1 MPENM
6 KTKIGYGLKENV
18 SNAIS
23 EGLLDS
29 GDIIFTS
36 NPGSEEVGFV
46 KPDGSVVYIKG
57 RPLNEIFDSLESGN
71 IYISTSEAYE
81 GQTIKAKLEDG
92 KYHTYTIQPNGGG
105 FILEEIGA
113 NVKQY
118 VNIGTRPGS
127 GQEQGIIY
135 IENNVGYIWNGSD
148 WVKIF
153 EDVSADITDIKGR
166 LSTVETGLTEKAPIA
181 NPAFTGSVTIEGSP
195 AATQEWVNTLVGQLS
210 GGVPGIVDSTDNPL
224 PSTGYKAGQMWRV
237 AAEGTYAGVACE
249 IGDLIICLK
258 DYNEGSASNADFMVV
273 QANID
278 GAVTGANA
286 STDGHI
292 VVFNGATG
300 KVIKDSNVAI
310 ASLNDAITKAH
321 EHTNKTQLD
330 SFTKTQEEILSEA
343 HDDAASQIST
353 VQTTLEESIA
363 TKADASNVYSKTDID
378 DKLNTINQ
386 NLNTKV
392 DAATVDGK
400 IETAKTETLEEAAEA
415 VSAKIGDLGES
426 QTVVEYVTKVVGSG
440 GTDVAEQID
449 EALAQAKAYT
459 DQSLTI
465 TEF

>member
-1 MPENM
+1 MGNYEP
-6 KTKIGYGLKENV
+6 TQGVTQLKV
-18 SNAIS
+18 
-23 EGLLDS
+23 L
-29 GDIIFTS
+29 FRS
-36 NPGSEEVGFV
+36 NPVPIDSTEVW
-46 KPDGSVVYIKG
+46 
-57 RPLNEIFDSLESGN
+57 ESL
-71 IYISTSEAYE
+71 SEAQTYVKQANAYA

-92 KYHTYTIQPNGGG
+92 KYHTYTLQPSDSGYT
-105 FILEEIGA
+105 LEELGSTS

-118 VNIGTRPGS
+118 VIIGTRPGS

-166 LSTVETGLTEKAPIA
+166 LSTVETGLIEKAPIA

-237 AAEGTYAGVACE
+237 AAEGAYADAICE

-258 DYNEGSASNADFMVV
+258 DYAEGSAGNTDFMVV
-273 QANID
+273 QGNID
-278 GAVTGANA
+278 GAVTGADT

-330 SFTKTQEEILSEA
+330 SFTKTQDEILSEA
-343 HDDAASQIST
+343 STDAQSKISALKSE
-353 VQTTLEESIA
+353 LEEEILP
-363 TKADASNVYSKTDID
+363 YGDIG
-378 DKLNTINQ
+378 LQHN
-386 NLNTKV
+386 
-392 DAATVDGK
+392 
-400 IETAKTETLEEAAEA
+400 
-415 VSAKIGDLGES
+415 
-426 QTVVEYVTKVVGSG
+426 
-440 GTDVAEQID
+440 
-449 EALAQAKAYT
+449 AYRGLI
-459 DQSLTI
+459 SVN
-465 TEF
+465 

>member
-1 MPENM
+1 MGNYEP
-6 KTKIGYGLKENV
+6 TQGVTQLKV
-18 SNAIS
+18 
-23 EGLLDS
+23 L
-29 GDIIFTS
+29 FRS
-36 NPGSEEVGFV
+36 NPVPIDSTEVW
-46 KPDGSVVYIKG
+46 
-57 RPLNEIFDSLESGN
+57 ESL
-71 IYISTSEAYE
+71 SEAQTYVKQANAYA

-92 KYHTYTIQPNGGG
+92 KYHTYTLQPSDSGYT
-105 FILEEIGA
+105 LEELGSTS

-118 VNIGTRPGS
+118 VIIGTRPGS
-127 GQEQGIIY
+127 DQEQGIIY

-166 LSTVETGLTEKAPIA
+166 LSTVEEGVAEKAPLA
-181 NPAFTGSVTIEGSP
+181 NPTFTGTVTIEGSP

-210 GGVPGIVDSTDNPL
+210 GGIPGIVDSTDNPL

-237 AAEGTYAGVACE
+237 TAEGIYAGTTCE

-258 DYNEGSASNADFMVV
+258 DYVEDSAGNADFMVV
-273 QANID
+273 QGNID
-278 GAVTGANA
+278 GAVTGADS

-310 ASLNDAITKAH
+310 ASLNDAIAKAH
-321 EHTNKTQLD
+321 DHTNKTQLD

-343 HDDAASQIST
+343 STDAQSKISALKSE
-353 VQTTLEESIA
+353 LEEEIA
-363 TKADASNVYSKTDID
+363 AKADTVNVYTKTDID
-378 DKLNTINQ
+378 GKLGTITQ

-392 DAATVDGK
+392 DASTVDSK
-400 IETAKTETLEEAAEA
+400 VAASKEDIL
-415 VSAKIGDLGES
+415 VSIDTKIGDLGES
-426 QTVVEYVTKVVGSG
+426 VTVVDYVTKVVGSG
-440 GTDVAEQID
+440 GADVAGQID
-449 EALAQAKAYT
+449 AALAEAKEYT

>member
-1 MPENM
+1 MAKYEEA
-6 KTKIGYGLKENV
+6 KILMSLKSYQRSNPLALDASSVWDSYEEAETYASAANAYGGQIITAKVDDTYKAYILQPSEGGYQLKEV
-18 SNAIS
+18 
-23 EGLLDS
+23 
-29 GDIIFTS
+29 
-36 NPGSEEVGFV
+36 
-46 KPDGSVVYIKG
+46 
-57 RPLNEIFDSLESGN
+57 
-71 IYISTSEAYE
+71 
-81 GQTIKAKLEDG
+81 
-92 KYHTYTIQPNGGG
+92 
-105 FILEEIGA
+105 GA
-113 NVKQY
+113 NPSDFKQY
-118 VNIGTRPGS
+118 VIIGTRPGS

-135 IENNVGYIWNGSD
+135 IDNNVGYIWNGSD

-195 AATQEWVNTLVGQLS
+195 AATQEWVNTLVGQINN
-210 GGVPGIVDSTDNPL
+210 GVPGIVDGSDNPL
-224 PSTGYKAGQMWRV
+224 PSTDYKAGQMWRV
-237 AAEGTYAGVACE
+237 AAEGTYAGATCE

-258 DYNEGSASNADFMVV
+258 DYAAGSAGNADFMVV

-278 GAVTGANA
+278 GAVTGADS

-310 ASLNDAITKAH
+310 ASLNDAIAKAH

-343 HDDAASQIST
+343 STDAQSKISALKSE
-353 VQTTLEESIA
+353 LEEEIA
-363 TKADASNVYSKTDID
+363 TKADAVNVYTKTDID
-378 DKLNTINQ
+378 GKLGTITQ

-392 DAATVDGK
+392 DASTVDSK
-400 IETAKTETLEEAAEA
+400 VAASKEDILE
-415 VSAKIGDLGES
+415 SIDTKIGDLGES
-426 QTVVEYVTKVVGSG
+426 GTVVDYVTKVVGSG
-440 GTDVAEQID
+440 GADVAGQID
-449 EALAQAKAYT
+449 AALAEAKEYT